1 MVTINQRIIGPIGH
15 ILDVCRKKDK
25 ADTTLKVSFL
35 LLQMA
40 DLVLTL
46 VAARSGWVE
55 LNPVMQAQLDSL
67 AMMALLKFVVPG
79 LVSWFV
85 PGRLLIPAILLLC
98 GVVGWNLKEMIC
110 LAL

>member
-1 MVTINQRIIGPIGH
+1 MGPVSY
-15 ILDVCRKKDK
+15 LVAACRKKDK
-25 ADTTLKVSFL
+25 ADTILKASFL
-35 LLQMA
+35 MMQMA

-55 LNPVMQAQLDSL
+55 LNPIMRAQLDSL
-67 AMMALLKFVVPG
+67 AMMALFKFVVPA

-98 GVVGWNLKEMIC
+98 GIVGWNLKEMIC
-110 LAL
+110 LAF

>member
-1 MVTINQRIIGPIGH
+1 MTVNRRVIGPVSH
-15 ILDVCRKKDK
+15 ILAVCRKKDK
-25 ADTTLKVSFL
+25 TDTALKAAFL

-55 LNPVMQAQLDSL
+55 LNPLMRAQLDSL
-67 AMMALLKFVVPG
+67 AVMALIKFVIPG

-85 PGRLLIPAILLLC
+85 PGRMLIPAILLLG
-98 GVVGWNLKEMIC
+98 GVVGWNLREMIC
-110 LAL
+110 LAF

>member
-1 MVTINQRIIGPIGH
+1 MMTVSQRVIGPISH
-15 ILDVCRKKDK
+15 ILAVCRKKDK
-25 ADTTLKVSFL
+25 TDTALKATFL
-35 LLQMA
+35 VMQMA

-55 LNPVMQAQLDSL
+55 LNPIMRAQLDSL
-67 AMMALLKFVVPG
+67 AVMGLVKFIIPG

-85 PGRLLIPAILLLC
+85 PGRMLIPAILLLC

>member
-1 MVTINQRIIGPIGH
+1 MMTVSQRVIGPISR
-15 ILDVCRKKDK
+15 ILAVCRKKDK
-25 ADTTLKVSFL
+25 TDTFLKASFL

-46 VAARSGWVE
+46 VAARSGWIE
-55 LNPVMQAQLDSL
+55 LNPFMRAQLDSL
-67 AMMALLKFVVPG
+67 FLMVFVKFAVPA

-85 PGRLLIPAILLLC
+85 PGRMLIPAIVLLS
-98 GVVGWNLKEMIC
+98 GVIGWNLKEMIC